1 MVDFFVNLNPI
12 YQALIAGMITFFITV
27 IGSSTVLFFKTINKL
42 TMDIMLSIAAGIML
56 AASYFSLL
64 KPAIEIA
71 ITYNYIVW
79 LVISLG
85 FILGGITLLFGNKLI
100 DVFFRNKDK
109 SNSISF
115 KRCIMLFMAITLHNI
130 PEGLVIGVAFGA
142 ISCGYSS
149 ADLVSAITLTIGIA
163 IQNFPEGG
171 AISLPLRRDGLGRI
185 KAFLFGAISGIV
197 EPIAAIFGALLVI
210 KVQALLPFIMSFTAG
225 AMIFVTIIE
234 LIPESQANK
243 HNGIMAIFAMV
254 GFAIMMILELIL

>member
-1 MVDFFVNLNPI
+1 MINIFVNLNPI
-12 YQALIAGMITFFITV
+12 YQALIAGMVTFFITV
-27 IGSSTVLFFKTINKL
+27 LGSSMVLFFKTVNKM

-56 AASYFSLL
+56 SASYFSLL

-71 ITYNYIVW
+71 ITYKYIVW

-100 DVFFRNKDK
+100 DVFFKNTDK

-142 ISCGYSS
+142 IFHGFNS
-149 ADLVSAITLTIGIA
+149 ADLISAITLTIGIA

-171 AISLPLRRDGLGRI
+171 AISLPLRRDGLSRE
-185 KAFLFGAISGIV
+185 KAFIFGAISGIV
-197 EPIAAIFGALLVI
+197 EPIAAVFGALLVI
-210 KVQALLPFIMSFTAG
+210 KVQTLLPFIMAFTAG

-243 HNGIMAIFAMV
+243 HNGIMTLFTMI
-254 GFAIMMILELIL
+254 GFTIMMVLELIL